1 MVKTKL
7 NKRSTKEVPVMNEHA
22 VDSIENELISV
33 EVPDYLP
40 DEQTEEESPVDVQS
54 EPQPIPQMSRT
65 QRYWIGTMLIFA
77 DCAVQKSAEGIFDVL
92 ARNFE
97 DTGALSWWLWRIGYG
112 DKTKLLKGKDIVDAI
127 RKVAHLL
134 YRDLKKE
141 IGRPVVRF

>member
-22 VDSIENELISV
+22 VDSIENELIPP
-33 EVPDYLP
+33 EVPDSLP
-40 DEQTEEESPVDVQS
+40 AEQIAEESPIAVQP
-54 EPQPIPQMSRT
+54 EPQPAPKMGRIQK
-65 QRYWIGTMLIFA
+65 YWIGTMLIFA
-77 DCAVQKSAEGIFDVL
+77 DCAVQDSPEAIFDVL

-97 DTGALSWWLWRIGYG
+97 DTGALSWWMWRIGYG

>member
-1 MVKTKL
+1 
-7 NKRSTKEVPVMNEHA
+7 MNEHA

-127 RKVAHLL
+127 RKIAHELH
-134 YRDLKKE
+134 RDLKKE
-141 IGRPVVRF
+141 IGRPVARF

>member
-1 MVKTKL
+1 MTKKKV
-7 NKRSTKEVPVMNEHA
+7 NNRSTKEVPVMNEHA
-22 VDSIENELISV
+22 VDSIENELIPV

-54 EPQPIPQMSRT
+54 EPQPAPKMGRIQK
-65 QRYWIGTMLIFA
+65 YWIGTMLIFA
-77 DCAVQKSAEGIFDVL
+77 DCAVQDSPEAIFDVL

-97 DTGALSWWLWRIGYG
+97 DTGALSWWLWHIGYG
-112 DKTKLLKGKDIVDAI
+112 DKTKLLKRKDIVDAV

-141 IGRPVVRF
+141 IGRPMARF